1 MSRILI
7 TGATGFLGKNLLE
20 CMDTSEHEIWILGR
34 HACDTKENVHFLE
47 CDLRDGQRTAE
58 CLNQIRPEVLVLLAW
73 DVSSQSYWESFEN
86 HIWSDSS
93 IRLAHEFLERG
104 GKQILFSGTSAS
116 YDYSKGWL
124 KESACYEHPDSLY
137 GITKLYTSNAIKR
150 MAERYD
156 AVYCEARL
164 FAIYGKYERA
174 GRLIPLTV
182 SRLKNH
188 EQIIN
193 TKGELLRDY
202 IYVEDAARAIKLLL
216 EQKAE
221 GVYNISSGRPV
232 SIHDIIVQIA
242 DLLDKRN
249 CVAFEKTDF
258 RGESPLIVGDNEKL
272 KSLGFACRYS
282 IEDGIRAA
290 VAWLETEGR
299 E

>member
-1 MSRILI
+1 M

-20 CMDTSEHEIWILGR
+20 CMDTSEHEIWMLGR
-34 HACDTKENVHFLE
+34 HACDTQENVHFLE
-47 CDLRDGQRTAE
+47 CDLRDRQCTAE
-58 CLNQIRPEVLVLLAW
+58 CLNRIKPEVLVLLAW

-93 IRLAHEFLERG
+93 IRLAHEFLEEG
-104 GKQILFSGTSAS
+104 GNQILFSGTSAS
-116 YDYSKGWL
+116 YDYSLGWL
-124 KESACYEHPDSLY
+124 KESAYYEHPVSLY
-137 GITKLYTSNAIKR
+137 GISKLYTSNSIKR
-150 MAERYD
+150 MAERYG

-182 SRLKNH
+182 SRLKNN

-202 IYVEDAARAIKLLL
+202 IYVEDAARAINLLL

-221 GVYNISSGRPV
+221 GVYNISTGKPV
-232 SIHDIIVQIA
+232 SIHDIVVQVA
-242 DLLDKRN
+242 DFLDKRDRLL
-249 CVAFEKTDF
+249 FEETDF

-272 KSLGFACRYS
+272 KRLGFTCRYS

-290 VAWLETEGR
+290 IQWLETEGR
-299 E
+299 